1 MITPVYPMTP
11 QNESGQSVIEL
22 AVSLPL
28 FLILLLGTAEMA
40 NVAWAAIQIN
50 NAARAGAQFASQ
62 NHANAVDTTNI
73 ALTAKNDAP
82 SITNMQ
88 VTSQQTCSCVDSSGN
103 GGTPDPG
110 CTTTTTSSCPSPS
123 TIMIAVQVN
132 TQAAITPFIRYP
144 GLPASYTLHGQAIMG
159 VVK

>member
-1 MITPVYPMTP
+1 MITPTNNMRFRT
-11 QNESGQSVIEL
+11 ESGQSLIEL

-28 FLILLLGTAEMA
+28 FLVIIAGTAEMA
-40 NVAWAAIQIN
+40 NIAWAAIQIN

-73 ALTAKNDAP
+73 TQTAKNDAP

-88 VTSQQTCSCVDSSGN
+88 VTSQQTCTCVDSTGTA
-103 GGTPDPG
+103 GTPDPG
-110 CTTTTTSSCPSPS
+110 CTTTTTTTCPSPN

-132 TQAAITPFIRYP
+132 TQAAITPFMHYA
-144 GLPASYTLHGQAIMG
+144 GLPASYTIKGRAIMG